1 MRGPSRSTLDV
12 AYDNTLDIY
21 ARQADGWDAHRHRVF
36 FEKPW
41 IDRLLGPEAEGLRV
55 LDLGCGA
62 GDPISG
68 HMIER
73 GVELTGLDGANSM
86 LDIASRRYP
95 NASWVHA
102 DMRDF
107 VPDQTFDRILSWD
120 GSYHL
125 TQDEQRAL
133 LSKLPG
139 WLNPE
144 GALLLTIGPEAGELT
159 GIVEGET
166 VYHSSLEPDEY
177 RDRLEAAGMTIE
189 ALVLEDQSIG
199 YHSLILAGKP

>member
-1 MRGPSRSTLDV
+1 MTAASRSTLDA
-12 AYDNTLDIY
+12 AYANTLDIY
-21 ARQADGWDAHRHRVF
+21 RRQADGWDAHRHRIF

-41 IDRLLGPEAEGLRV
+41 IDRLLGPAPAGLRV

-68 HMIER
+68 YMIER
-73 GVELTGLDGANSM
+73 GVELTGLDGAKPM
-86 LDIASRRYP
+86 LDLASSRYP

-102 DMRDF
+102 DMRDYA
-107 VPDQTFDRILSWD
+107 PDQTFDRILSWD
-120 GSYHL
+120 GSFHL

-139 WLNPE
+139 WLDP
-144 GALLLTIGPEAGELT
+144 GGGLLVTIGHEAGEVT
-159 GIVEGET
+159 GTVEGET

-177 RDRLEAAGMTIE
+177 RDRLEAGGMRIE
-189 ALVLEDQSIG
+189 AIVLEDRSIDF
-199 YHSLILAGKP
+199 HSLVLARKA